1 MKLTIGE
8 RWHRDERGG
17 ETFIV
22 EGLVAIDGQIAKGQ
36 TVLPKGPDSGIQ
48 GRLQFDF
55 TGNTHRHTIRLSE
68 LVEDFDR
75 Q

>member
-1 MKLTIGE
+1 MELTIGE

-22 EGLVAIDGQIAKGQ
+22 EGLGSNDQETARGK
-36 TVLPKGPDSGIQ
+36 TVVPEDPESQ
-48 GRLQFDF
+48 VYGRLQFDLI
-55 TGNTHRHTIRLSE
+55 GNQHRHTIRLSE

-75 Q
+75 V